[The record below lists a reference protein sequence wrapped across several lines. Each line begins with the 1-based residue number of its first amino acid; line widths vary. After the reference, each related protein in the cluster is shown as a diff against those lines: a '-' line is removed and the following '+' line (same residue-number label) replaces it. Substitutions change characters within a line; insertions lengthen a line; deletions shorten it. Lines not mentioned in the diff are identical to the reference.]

1 MIDQDAV
8 RFRWVFE
15 RRDRQIQPGWPMDV
29 TKLYDYNDIYEW
41 RDEVDRLME
50 QETPHVVAGN

>member
-15 RRDRQIQPGWPMDV
+15 RRDRQMQPGWQDV
-29 TKLYDYNDIYEW
+29 ANLYDYKDIYEW
-41 RDEVDRLME
+41 RDAVDRLME
-50 QETPHVVAGN
+50 PEARHDVAGNQ